1 MKLSWGLP
9 LYQDVK
15 NSIPY
20 AYATIRPVSNMTLH
34 MLSMCRGVMSA
45 LSPNRL
51 RAGMASVRT
60 IAKPPKM
67 APATK

>member
-1 MKLSWGLP
+1 VGLP

-15 NSIPY
+15 NSIPLRVRDHQ
-20 AYATIRPVSNMTLH
+20 AGEQTGPCTC
-34 MLSMCRGVMSA
+34 CRCAAGVMSA

-51 RAGMASVRT
+51 RAGMARRGT

-67 APATK
+67 APRRK